1 VIILDFSSLV
11 LMERNKETNHF
22 VREMGSYKVN
32 DGAAF
37 VTKFFYDGDKVSMVF
52 DTGKD
57 VEEWEYSAIFDL
69 FNTEAFEQ
77 SRFIIEEMINEYN
90 PTWILKFDYIDEH
103 NDMEDKINEACSLI
117 EEELENVLVAI
128 KGKEEEYK
136 E

>member
-1 VIILDFSSLV
+1 MIILDFSSLV

-37 VTKFFYDGDKVSMVF
+37 VTKFFYDGEKVSMVF

-77 SRFIIEEMINEYN
+77 SRFIIEEMTDEYN
-90 PTWILKFDYIDEH
+90 PTWILKFDYIEEH

-117 EEELENVLVAI
+117 EEELENVFEAI